1 MSEDSN
7 EVNDVL
13 QHTVSGGV
21 AVNDVMSQIAVT
33 GLPFG
38 GLEQSGMGRYRGK
51 ASMDTVSHRRFVVTV
66 PTSEEY
72 ESTLEWRY
80 ADGDADE
87 KLKFVK
93 DNLKVKL
100 ET

>member
-1 MSEDSN
+1 
-7 EVNDVL
+7 
-13 QHTVSGGV
+13 
-21 AVNDVMSQIAVT
+21 
-33 GLPFG
+33 
-38 GLEQSGMGRYRGK
+38 MGRYRGK
-51 ASMDTVSHRRFVVTV
+51 ASIDTFSHCRSVVTV

-93 DNLKVKL
+93 EHLEVKL
-100 ET
+100 ES